1 MRIPLSELLL
11 LPKEWVSVRLNGKI
25 VTDWRSLSEEDP
37 FEVRVRLLGGK
48 GGFGSLLRSFG
59 SQFYKSTNQDMC
71 RDLSGRRLKSKKDE
85 ERLKKYIE
93 LLRERRN
100 RKRKQEDIRAKRLS
114 KLPKH
119 NFDDPE
125 YDRTK
130 QTILAETDS
139 AVEEGLRKVKN
150 QQSVEETYPSTSKAS
165 CVHDSN
171 LAAPAKALK
180 LKDSALWL
188 GLDDIDVLDSSG
200 DSDSGEAVLL
210 LFVNIVCSSKYL
222 VHINEEN
229 WPQILEKEW
238 MIEFHAPWCP
248 ACKDLGKAW
257 SSFAQWS
264 KDLNIKVA
272 DVDVT
277 ANPGWTIVAILCF
290 LALRQIALGLSGRF
304 LVTALPT
311 IFHVK
316 DGVFRIYNGPRD
328 KEDFIAFVE
337 KKKWTIIDP
346 LPSWKHP
353 SSIQMSV
360 VSHFFRLSMAVRDL
374 HVTLIE
380 KYGFAPWMSYTLFGA
395 VTLFLGCVLGFFIV
409 FVIDRVF
416 PTTLSGD
423 TSKQQP
429 KAKSKRRKSSKTS
442 GGKTSDKSSA
452 DSAGHSD
459 GEVAPPI
466 DENVRHRTKKSSSKT
481 D

>member
-1 MRIPLSELLL
+1 MPH
-11 LPKEWVSVRLNGKI
+11 
-25 VTDWRSLSEEDP
+25 
-37 FEVRVRLLGGK
+37 F
-48 GGFGSLLRSFG
+48 
-59 SQFYKSTNQDMC
+59 SQT
-71 RDLSGRRLKSKKDE
+71 
-85 ERLKKYIE
+85 
-93 LLRERRN
+93 
-100 RKRKQEDIRAKRLS
+100 AK
-114 KLPKH
+114 H
-119 NFDDPE
+119 
-125 YDRTK
+125 
-130 QTILAETDS
+130 
-139 AVEEGLRKVKN
+139 
-150 QQSVEETYPSTSKAS
+150 
-165 CVHDSN
+165 
-171 LAAPAKALK
+171 
-180 LKDSALWL
+180 
-188 GLDDIDVLDSSG
+188 
-200 DSDSGEAVLL
+200 
-210 LFVNIVCSSKYL
+210 
-222 VHINEEN
+222 
-229 WPQILEKEW
+229 
-238 MIEFHAPWCP
+238 HAPWCP

-277 ANPGWTIVAILCF
+277 ANP
-290 LALRQIALGLSGRF
+290 GLSGRF

-380 KYGFAPWMSYTLFGA
+380 KYGFAAWMSYTLFGA

-409 FVIDRVF
+409 FIIDRIF
-416 PTTLSGD
+416 PTTLSSGG
-423 TSKQQP
+423 TAKQP

-442 GGKTSDKSSA
+442 GKTSDKSSA

-459 GEVAPPI
+459 NEVTPI
-466 DENVRHRTKKSSSKT
+466 DEHVRHRPKKSSSSKT

>member
-139 AVEEGLRKVKN
+139 AIEEGLRKVKN

-200 DSDSGEAVLL
+200 DSDSGEGSATP
-210 LFVNIVCSSKYL
+210 N
-222 VHINEEN
+222 
-229 WPQILEKEW
+229 
-238 MIEFHAPWCP
+238 HAPWCP

-353 SSIQMSV
+353 SSIQLEFVNFFFNPKFNYSSPFRMSV